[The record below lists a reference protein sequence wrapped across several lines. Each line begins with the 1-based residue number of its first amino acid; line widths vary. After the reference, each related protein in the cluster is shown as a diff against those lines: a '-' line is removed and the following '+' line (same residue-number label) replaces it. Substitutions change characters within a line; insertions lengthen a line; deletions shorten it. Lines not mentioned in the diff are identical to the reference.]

1 MSITTPIK
9 VKTFTRSFVLWLSNG
24 FGFCGN
30 VGKIALPTAK
40 RNICKPSKRE
50 ALFSPPCICR
60 INPKI
65 YGRQGAED
73 YCHIS
78 LRETRFVV
86 SVCIEILVACR
97 RQAKGTPSA
106 ESRSGLGRTFRIV
119 IVSFGLGVNPYIIHQ

>member
-65 YGRQGAED
+65 YGRQGSED
-73 YCHIS
+73 YCQPPP
-78 LRETRFVV
+78 RDKGK
-86 SVCIEILVACR
+86 ILVALR
-97 RQAKGTPSA
+97 RISPFPGG
-106 ESRSGLGRTFRIV
+106 SRHFQPGDLLHYFV
-119 IVSFGLGVNPYIIHQ
+119 A

>member
-50 ALFSPPCICR
+50 AVFSPPCICR

-65 YGRQGAED
+65 YGRQGSED
-73 YCHIS
+73 YCLSPFGLNLASSCFLLKRPATVHDAFSSPS
-78 LRETRFVV
+78 LRHLHRRTETPNLF
-86 SVCIEILVACR
+86 L
-97 RQAKGTPSA
+97 
-106 ESRSGLGRTFRIV
+106 
-119 IVSFGLGVNPYIIHQ
+119 